1 MIDAVK
7 NINTD
12 IRSNLGGF
20 KTQLDADGYN
30 QQKQVA
36 EFIKKVNSKKEI
48 DTEKQNK
55 VDYKKFESEVKNFL
69 KDNNLAIEFSI
80 DDNTKKMVMK
90 LIDEDTK
97 EIVKQFP
104 SEISLHIARILSS
117 SLEAGNITNVKV
129 WCEIFFKYFARKWKI
144 INQIKKLKFFNIMD
158 DILFQMEEQNKRIE
172 KLLNSSN
179 VLDSKEID
187 DIQLFYSNKK
197 SLMDKFF
204 DYRKSEK
211 GNNEFKSKP
220 EYWNKR
226 FEDYLNFD
234 KSIMNKLAQKVKLHA
249 ESIKDNS
256 SKKKLLIYSRV

>member
-129 WCEIFFKYFARKWKI
+129 
-144 INQIKKLKFFNIMD
+144 
-158 DILFQMEEQNKRIE
+158 
-172 KLLNSSN
+172 
-179 VLDSKEID
+179 
-187 DIQLFYSNKK
+187 
-197 SLMDKFF
+197 
-204 DYRKSEK
+204 
-211 GNNEFKSKP
+211 
-220 EYWNKR
+220 
-226 FEDYLNFD
+226 
-234 KSIMNKLAQKVKLHA
+234 
-249 ESIKDNS
+249 
-256 SKKKLLIYSRV
+256 

>member
-12 IRSNLGGF
+12 IKSNLSGF
-20 KTQLDADGYN
+20 KTQLDADGRN

-36 EFIKKVNSKKEI
+36 EFTKRVNSKKEI
-48 DTEKQNK
+48 DSEKQNT

-129 WCEIFFKYFARKWKI
+129 
-144 INQIKKLKFFNIMD
+144 
-158 DILFQMEEQNKRIE
+158 
-172 KLLNSSN
+172 
-179 VLDSKEID
+179 
-187 DIQLFYSNKK
+187 
-197 SLMDKFF
+197 
-204 DYRKSEK
+204 
-211 GNNEFKSKP
+211 
-220 EYWNKR
+220 
-226 FEDYLNFD
+226 
-234 KSIMNKLAQKVKLHA
+234 
-249 ESIKDNS
+249 
-256 SKKKLLIYSRV
+256 

>member
-12 IRSNLGGF
+12 IKSNLGGF
-20 KTQLDADGYN
+20 KTQLDADGRN

-36 EFIKKVNSKKEI
+36 EFTKRVNSKKEI
-48 DTEKQNK
+48 DNEKQNT

-129 WCEIFFKYFARKWKI
+129 
-144 INQIKKLKFFNIMD
+144 
-158 DILFQMEEQNKRIE
+158 
-172 KLLNSSN
+172 
-179 VLDSKEID
+179 
-187 DIQLFYSNKK
+187 
-197 SLMDKFF
+197 
-204 DYRKSEK
+204 
-211 GNNEFKSKP
+211 
-220 EYWNKR
+220 
-226 FEDYLNFD
+226 
-234 KSIMNKLAQKVKLHA
+234 
-249 ESIKDNS
+249 
-256 SKKKLLIYSRV
+256 

>member
-20 KTQLDADGYN
+20 KTQFDADGYN

-48 DTEKQNK
+48 DTEKQNT

-129 WCEIFFKYFARKWKI
+129 
-144 INQIKKLKFFNIMD
+144 
-158 DILFQMEEQNKRIE
+158 
-172 KLLNSSN
+172 
-179 VLDSKEID
+179 
-187 DIQLFYSNKK
+187 
-197 SLMDKFF
+197 
-204 DYRKSEK
+204 
-211 GNNEFKSKP
+211 
-220 EYWNKR
+220 
-226 FEDYLNFD
+226 
-234 KSIMNKLAQKVKLHA
+234 
-249 ESIKDNS
+249 
-256 SKKKLLIYSRV
+256 

>member
-48 DTEKQNK
+48 DTEKQNT

-117 SLEAGNITNVKV
+117 SLKAGNITNVKV
-129 WCEIFFKYFARKWKI
+129 
-144 INQIKKLKFFNIMD
+144 
-158 DILFQMEEQNKRIE
+158 
-172 KLLNSSN
+172 
-179 VLDSKEID
+179 
-187 DIQLFYSNKK
+187 
-197 SLMDKFF
+197 
-204 DYRKSEK
+204 
-211 GNNEFKSKP
+211 
-220 EYWNKR
+220 
-226 FEDYLNFD
+226 
-234 KSIMNKLAQKVKLHA
+234 
-249 ESIKDNS
+249 
-256 SKKKLLIYSRV
+256 

>member
-48 DTEKQNK
+48 DTEKQNT

-129 WCEIFFKYFARKWKI
+129 
-144 INQIKKLKFFNIMD
+144 
-158 DILFQMEEQNKRIE
+158 
-172 KLLNSSN
+172 
-179 VLDSKEID
+179 
-187 DIQLFYSNKK
+187 
-197 SLMDKFF
+197 
-204 DYRKSEK
+204 
-211 GNNEFKSKP
+211 
-220 EYWNKR
+220 
-226 FEDYLNFD
+226 
-234 KSIMNKLAQKVKLHA
+234 
-249 ESIKDNS
+249 
-256 SKKKLLIYSRV
+256 